1 MPEIK
6 SLDQYDF
13 SRAKAAASLAWVL
26 RAAFGGAGTGARGRG
41 GRQVWGA
48 GRRAG
53 EAGAVGT
60 IAPAAGG
67 GGVPGPGP
75 LGAGPL
81 GFLLG
86 PGGGLCPRGCGSAVG
101 VGPAAQLRATTGASG
116 SPGEPGRVC
125 GPSGVPRA
133 SLASGTSSPH
143 PLHPRITRPRGPP
156 PLSRPDTHTPRR
168 PCLRCGRRRE
178 LQEAPLSPAWPRPAA
193 GSCDLL
199 PHFTQEAGEPG
210 RREMAYP

>member
-41 GRQVWGA
+41 GGRCGGA

-101 VGPAAQLRATTGASG
+101 VGPAARLRATIGASG
-116 SPGEPGRVC
+116 SSGEPGRVC
-125 GPSGVPRA
+125 GPSGVPQCEPRLWHVLPPPFTPSHHAPARTPAPVQAGHTHPASAQPALRA
-133 SLASGTSSPH
+133 ARGAPGSPSLASMA
-143 PLHPRITRPRGPP
+143 L
-156 PLSRPDTHTPRR
+156 
-168 PCLRCGRRRE
+168 
-178 LQEAPLSPAWPRPAA
+178 A
-193 GSCDLL
+193 GGWQL
-199 PHFTQEAGEPG
+199 
-210 RREMAYP
+210 